1 MLTFVELPDMYV
13 PDILHDTL
21 VTLYKS
27 LTLGQPVLA
36 LGDFGMSLPALGL
49 I

>member
-1 MLTFVELPDMYV
+1 MLTFVVLPEMYV

-21 VTLYKS
+21 VTYKL

-36 LGDFGMSLPALGL
+36 LDHFGMSMPAQGL